1 MGGRY
6 DAVLHSPPPEEKYEM
21 VHKGPPRPRAPRI
34 YECHVG
40 MSSEEEKVGTFR
52 EFARDVLPRAKT
64 AGFNCVQLM
73 AIQEH
78 SYYASFGYHVTNL
91 FAPTSRC
98 GTPEDLKYMIDRAH
112 NMGLSV
118 VA

>member
-1 MGGRY
+1 
-6 DAVLHSPPPEEKYEM
+6 M
-21 VHKGPPRPRAPRI
+21 VHKSPPRPRAPRI

-40 MSSEEEKVGTFR
+40 MSSEQEKVGTFV
-52 EFARDVLPRAKT
+52 EFAREVLPRAKA

-78 SYYASFGYHVTNL
+78 SNYASFGYHVTNL

-98 GTPEDLKYMIDRAH
+98 GPKALKRRLGSGAS
-112 NMGLSV
+112 GV
-118 VA
+118 VPVVTRVLV